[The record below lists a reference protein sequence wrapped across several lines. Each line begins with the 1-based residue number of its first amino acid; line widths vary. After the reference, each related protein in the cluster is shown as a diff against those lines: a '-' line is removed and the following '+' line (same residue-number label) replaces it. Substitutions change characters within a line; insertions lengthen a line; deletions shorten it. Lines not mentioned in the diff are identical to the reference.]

1 VLLVAASV
9 VASPPPAVAA
19 AAAAVVIAVACDFAV
34 HVSLAAP
41 MWILAAEQV
50 FLLLSSQEQQ
60 SQEAGRLFGVHSKR
74 RQVRDRMTRGHCK
87 SMQARYLH

>member
-1 VLLVAASV
+1 MLLVAASV
-9 VASPPPAVAA
+9 VASPPPVAAA